1 MIRKLTIILA
11 FLTLSAP
18 AMAQSMCNE
27 RGSFVKHLSSKYAEA
42 PVAMGLSAEGSV
54 LEVRA
59 PWLRRTARARAGT
72 GRRPLLARQ
81 PAHSAGAYCRPT
93 SDPVATSED
102 RG

>member
-54 LEVRA
+54 LEVLA
-59 PWLRRTARARAGT
+59 SQDGT
-72 GRRPLLARQ
+72 WTIIVTRPSGVSCVVAYGESWEAVPILA
-81 PAHSAGAYCRPT
+81 SRPG
-93 SDPVATSED
+93 V
-102 RG
+102 

>member
-18 AMAQSMCNE
+18 AMAQSMCNK

-54 LEVRA
+54 LEVLA
-59 PWLRRTARARAGT
+59 SQDGT
-72 GRRPLLARQ
+72 WTIIVTRPSGVSCVVAYGESWEAVPILA
-81 PAHSAGAYCRPT
+81 SRPG
-93 SDPVATSED
+93 V
-102 RG
+102 

>member
-54 LEVRA
+54 LEVLASLDGTSPSRYWASAA
-59 PWLRRTARARAGT
+59 PC
-72 GRRPLLARQ
+72 
-81 PAHSAGAYCRPT
+81 SAAC
-93 SDPVATSED
+93 S
-102 RG
+102 